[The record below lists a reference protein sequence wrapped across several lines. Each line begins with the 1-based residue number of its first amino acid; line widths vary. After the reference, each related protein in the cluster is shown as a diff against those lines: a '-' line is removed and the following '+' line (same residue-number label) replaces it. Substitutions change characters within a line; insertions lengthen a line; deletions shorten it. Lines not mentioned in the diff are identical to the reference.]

1 MSYPGMMPGS
11 GRRLQPGRLKRGES
25 MHGWNGDGHMGWMG
39 IWWILGA
46 AVLPVVVWALLKSAR
61 RPTAGRGESPED
73 IVERRYANGE
83 IDQEIYQRMLTDL
96 KGSAGMLL

>member
-46 AVLPVVVWALLKSAR
+46 AVLAVVVWALPASR
-61 RPTAGRGESPED
+61 HGMDVWRGME
-73 IVERRYANGE
+73 
-83 IDQEIYQRMLTDL
+83 LT
-96 KGSAGMLL
+96 